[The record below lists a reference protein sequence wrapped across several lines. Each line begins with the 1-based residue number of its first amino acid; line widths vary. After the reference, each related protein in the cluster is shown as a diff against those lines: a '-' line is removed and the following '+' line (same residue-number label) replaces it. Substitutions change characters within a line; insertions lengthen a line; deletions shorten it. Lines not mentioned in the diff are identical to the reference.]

1 MFKENTIG
9 SESDVVL
16 NAPSFKL
23 LSTEELEL
31 VNSHRY
37 EVTYKRG
44 ETIFKQG
51 SACTHIITFSTGL
64 AKIYLEGYN
73 KKNLIVRLVKP
84 NEFIASPGLNNTDKH
99 YYSISAVEKSCVS
112 FIETSIFKSI
122 FKRNHGFAESLMREI
137 HRNYSKTLQKLI
149 NLNQKHRMGRIAEA
163 LIYLSDDIYGSDS
176 FELTLTKKEL
186 ADMTGMST
194 ESSFRILRELDDEGK
209 IFLEKKNIKIL
220 DKDFLI
226 QMSEIG

>member
-1 MFKENTIG
+1 MFKENNIG
-9 SESDVVL
+9 SGSDKVME
-16 NAPSFKL
+16 APSFKL
-23 LSTEELEL
+23 LSQDELEL
-31 VNSHRY
+31 INSHRY
-37 EVTYKRG
+37 EVTYRKG

-51 SACTHIITFSTGL
+51 SACTHIIAFNSGL

-84 NEFIASPGLNNTDKH
+84 GEFIASPGLNTTDKH
-99 YYSISAVEKSCVS
+99 YYSINAVEKSCVS

-122 FKRNHGFAESLMREI
+122 FKRNHGFADSLMREI

-149 NLNQKHRMGRIAEA
+149 NLNQKHRMGRITEA
-163 LIYLSDDIYGSDS
+163 LIYLSEEIYSADS

-194 ESSFRILRELDDEGK
+194 ESSFRILKELQEGNK
-209 IFLEKKNIKIL
+209 IELNKKNVKILEK
-220 DKDFLI
+220 DYLI